1 MSIPIKNIYY
11 LLSYGWDTGLEYKQ
25 TKGLDTSSYE
35 SLICLLS
42 DVFFNQCEY
51 ILKRN
56 LAHNYVSLTEEY
68 AGIKGKLD
76 FNQTLHRQVLRKGR
90 AVCEFDE
97 WSSNVLINQILKTT
111 LVDLLGFKE
120 ISKIQKSE
128 IRRCLLRMADV
139 DSIELNMS
147 HCGQV
152 NLNRNNQHYKL
163 ALHISELIAQNTV
176 LDEVEGKKVFVDIG
190 RDHQKLAKLFERFAF
205 KFYKKHSGFRVKKER
220 INWLADR
227 FDYLPTMNTDVT
239 LESDSRKIII
249 DTKFYSNTLGSRG
262 VDFGA
267 NKFHSANLYQIFSY
281 VSNESVYNNRSKFN
295 KTEGVLLYPTT
306 DIELSERFIIKDH
319 PISVFT
325 VNLNVEWSLIHQR
338 MLEILLNWVESNGDA
353 IK

>member
-1 MSIPIKNIYY
+1 MSIPIKNIYF

-42 DVFFNQCEY
+42 DVFVNQCEY

-97 WSSNVLINQILKTT
+97 WSSNILINQILKTT
-111 LVDLLGFKE
+111 LVGLLAFKE

-128 IRRCLLRMADV
+128 IRRCLMRMGDV
-139 DSIELNMS
+139 DSIELSMS
-147 HCGQV
+147 QFGQV

-163 ALHISELIAQNTV
+163 ALHIAELIAQNTV
-176 LDEVEGKKVFVDIG
+176 LNEADGKKVFVDIG
-190 RDHQKLAKLFERFAF
+190 RDHQKLAKLFERFAYQ
-205 KFYKKHSGFRVKKER
+205 FYKKHSGYRVKKER

-227 FDYLPTMNTDVT
+227 FDYLPTMNTDIT

-249 DTKFYSNTLGSRG
+249 DTKFYGNTLGSRG

-281 VSNESVYNNRSKFN
+281 VSNVAGSSLHSMNH
-295 KTEGVLLYPTT
+295 KTEGILLYPTV
-306 DIELSERFIIKDH
+306 DVELSEKYIIKDH
-319 PISVFT
+319 PISVCT
-325 VNLNVEWSLIHQR
+325 VNLNAEWQLIHQR
-338 MLEILLNWVESNGDA
+338 MLDLLN
-353 IK
+353 